1 MFLRLW
7 NFLRGYVRVA
17 VTGFQVERFLNM
29 AVYRGIFLWDV
40 LRTDEGIEMNVSI
53 KGFKMLRT
61 YSRKT
66 KCRTR
71 IVKKTGLPFIIF
83 RYRKRKLL
91 LGGVL
96 FFALSLYALSSFIWR
111 VDIIGTET
119 LDHDEVRAFLAEQ
132 GLGVGSFKYFINYKE
147 LTREL
152 IANFA
157 EIGFAD
163 IYTRGT
169 RTAVLL
175 AEAIPAQHLI
185 DRATPTH
192 VIADRDGLITN
203 VTAGAGAPM
212 ARAGDIVQAGE
223 MLVSGMLQIQSETEG
238 PAIIYVHAYAEVWAR
253 RYYPIEF
260 IVPLE
265 YQQRVFT
272 GRTAN
277 RHGIQFLFGARREFR
292 FPGTGI
298 TFTDYDRIS
307 TQHQPGSNGDY
318 PLPFVWLTT
327 HYAEFT
333 LVDRTRTMAQA
344 YDYADRQ
351 LTTRIL
357 REFDLGIDI
366 IEKRF
371 IYEETPNALL
381 VYALVITNERIDR
394 IIPIEDV
401 TQWTPPTPPDGT

>member
-1 MFLRLW
+1 MLLRLW

-17 VTGFQVERFLNM
+17 VSGFSIERFINM
-29 AVYRGIFLWDV
+29 VAYRGIFLWDV
-40 LRTDEGIEMNVSI
+40 SRTDTGIEMNVSI
-53 KGFKMLRT
+53 RGFKMLRA

-71 IVKKTGLPFIIF
+71 IIKKIGLPFIIF

-91 LGGVL
+91 LSGVL
-96 FFALSLYALSSFIWR
+96 FFVLSLFALSSFIWR
-111 VDIIGTET
+111 IDIIGTET
-119 LDHDEVRAFLAEQ
+119 LDHDDVRAFLTER
-132 GLGVGSFKYFINYKE
+132 GLSVGSFKYFIDNKT
-147 LTREL
+147 LSREL
-152 IANFA
+152 ISRFA

-163 IYTRGT
+163 IHTRGT
-169 RTAVLL
+169 RMAVLL
-175 AEAIPAQHLI
+175 AEAIPPQYLI
-185 DRATPTH
+185 DRQTPTH

-203 VTAGAGAPM
+203 ITAGAGAPM
-212 ARAGDIVQAGE
+212 ARAGDIIQAGE

-253 RYYPIEF
+253 RYYSIEF
-260 IVPLE
+260 AIPLF

-277 RHGIQFLFGARREFR
+277 RHGIQFLFGKKREFQ
-292 FPGTGI
+292 FPGTGNS
-298 TFTDYDRIS
+298 FTDYDRII
-307 TQHQPGSNGDY
+307 TRHQPGASGDY
-318 PLPFVWLTT
+318 PLPFIWLTT

-333 LVDRTRTMAQA
+333 LADRTRTMAQA
-344 YDYADRQ
+344 YEMADRQ

-366 IEKRF
+366 VEKRL
-371 IYEETPNALL
+371 IYEETTDALL

-394 IIPIEDV
+394 IIPIEGAN
-401 TQWTPPTPPDGT
+401 TWTPPVPHDGT